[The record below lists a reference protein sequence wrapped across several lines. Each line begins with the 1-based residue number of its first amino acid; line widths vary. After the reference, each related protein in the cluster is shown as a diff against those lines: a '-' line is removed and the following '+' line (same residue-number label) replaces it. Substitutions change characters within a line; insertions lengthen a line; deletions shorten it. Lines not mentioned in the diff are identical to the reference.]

1 MSGEGSDLTIAEQ
14 RDGKGRFLTGNSGGG
29 RPKGA
34 RSKLGE
40 EFLQALLKDFN
51 EHGAKVIATVRED
64 KPDQYLKVV
73 ASILPKE
80 IEPSEETI
88 NVLGELL
95 ARIDGR
101 TRTIVPLTDNQPA
114 VH

>member
-1 MSGEGSDLTIAEQ
+1 MSED
-14 RDGKGRFLTGNSGGG
+14 RDGKGRFLTGNNGGG

-40 EFLQALLKDFN
+40 VFLKELLADFV
-51 EHGAKVIATVRED
+51 EHGAKAIIDVRED

-80 IEPSEETI
+80 IEPGEETVNI
-88 NVLGELL
+88 LAELL

-101 TRTIVPLTDNQPA
+101 TRTIVPESDDRPA

>member
-1 MSGEGSDLTIAEQ
+1 MSVSDNTEGKQ
-14 RDGKGRFLTGNSGGG
+14 RNLIPFKPGQSGNLAG

-40 EFLQALLKDFN
+40 EFLQAMLADFT
-51 EHGAKVIATVRED
+51 EHGVKAIETVRDE

-80 IEPSEETI
+80 IEAGENTI
-88 NVLGELL
+88 NVLAELL

-101 TRTIVPLTDNQPA
+101 TRTIVPAIVDDRPA

>member
-1 MSGEGSDLTIAEQ
+1 MAGEADANLSAEK
-14 RDGKGRFLTGNSGGG
+14 RDEHGRFIVPPKSPG

-51 EHGAKVIATVRED
+51 EHGAEVIATVRED

-80 IEPSEETI
+80 IEASEETI

-101 TRTIVPLTDNQPA
+101 TRTIIPLTDNQPA